1 MSRAEPDVI
10 DSVDKALQVM
20 MIFSAENPELTVSRV
35 AELTGFTR
43 ATARRILLTFTKL
56 GFAAQDNN
64 RFRLTPRVLRLGYGY
79 LSAAPW
85 WETAES
91 HMRSLSSVLLE
102 SSSLATLDGTEIV
115 YLARVPSPRSVAIT
129 LNIGS
134 RLPAYPTSLGRV
146 MLAALPEREL
156 DEYLKS
162 VELRPLT
169 PHTITDPDR
178 LREALRQVRIDG
190 YALIDG
196 EREEGVR
203 SVAAPVRDRTG
214 VIAALN
220 VSVNAARLTAD
231 EVRDR
236 CAPMVIE
243 HADAISME
251 IASR

>member
-1 MSRAEPDVI
+1 MSRQDPDFI

-20 MIFSAENPELTVSRV
+20 MVFSAENPELSVSRV
-35 AELTGFTR
+35 AELTGLTR
-43 ATARRILLTFTKL
+43 ATARRVLLTFTRL
-56 GFAAQDNN
+56 GFAAVHDR
-64 RFRLTPRVLRLGYGY
+64 RFRLTPKVLRLGYGY
-79 LSAAPW
+79 LSSAPW
-85 WETAES
+85 WENAEP
-91 HMRSLSSVLLE
+91 HMRSLSTELQE

-146 MLAALPEREL
+146 LLAALPAAEL
-156 DEYLKS
+156 DAYLES

-169 PHTITDPDR
+169 PHTITDPAR
-178 LREALRQVRIDG
+178 LREVLHDVRRDG

-196 EREEGVR
+196 EREVGVR
-203 SVAAPVRDRTG
+203 SVAAPIRDRYG

-220 VSVNAARLTAD
+220 ISVNAARLSVD
-231 EVRDR
+231 ELRER

-243 HADAISME
+243 HAKAISEE
-251 IASR
+251 IATR